1 MYSFDLKHSCTF
13 IIIIIIIWLALE
25 HMKSNNL
32 DAGTQLLAMVKLYN
46 GILLLQS
53 VEDWKTS

>member
-1 MYSFDLKHSCTF
+1 
-13 IIIIIIIWLALE
+13 
-25 HMKSNNL
+25 MKSNNL

-53 VEDWKTS
+53 VED